1 MCYTNAANEAAFD
14 IDVHNEVFA
23 PIAASARAQC
33 FKEMLIFLALERRLY
48 PTKRTEKTGLYNL
61 ILLLIV
67 LQDPASIRPSSPDK
81 CNQIGDR
88 YPLVCLHSVLSS

>member
-23 PIAASARAQC
+23 PIAASARVQC
-33 FKEMLIFLALERRLY
+33 FKEMLNFLALERRLY

-67 LQDPASIRPSSPDK
+67 RQDPANCNGMDSSSL
-81 CNQIGDR
+81 NGI
-88 YPLVCLHSVLSS
+88 